1 MKAQEKRAIDLA
13 EQLLEKMRTE
23 IAELKANEAELNK
36 LATVEDNIQFLQ
48 VSASLFSTCFRDS
61 FKRST
66 FLEPSLAL
74 QGCQTLRAPPV
85 LSALPA
91 VAAEP
96 RLTFDPVVAALLDF
110 KRLLQE
116 VCQDGFVSIYKTG
129 ECKRNAAVHLT
140 LAFLSAQLYSDAIFF
155 CSERRDDC

>member
-1 MKAQEKRAIDLA
+1 M
-13 EQLLEKMRTE
+13 
-23 IAELKANEAELNK
+23 
-36 LATVEDNIQFLQ
+36 
-48 VSASLFSTCFRDS
+48 
-61 FKRST
+61 
-66 FLEPSLAL
+66 
-74 QGCQTLRAPPV
+74 

-129 ECKRNAAVHLT
+129 QCSRNAAVHLT
-140 LAFLSAQLYSDAIFF
+140 RAFLSAQLCSDAFF
-155 CSERRDDC
+155 FVCFVVRDVMIVEHATPAADLQTTQPAENQAASGQFRLNLNLFFVAVM

>member
-1 MKAQEKRAIDLA
+1 M
-13 EQLLEKMRTE
+13 
-23 IAELKANEAELNK
+23 
-36 LATVEDNIQFLQ
+36 
-48 VSASLFSTCFRDS
+48 
-61 FKRST
+61 
-66 FLEPSLAL
+66 
-74 QGCQTLRAPPV
+74 

-129 ECKRNAAVHLT
+129 QCNRNASGTPDASVSLSSALFRCLFLFVCFVVTDVMIVEHATPAADLQTTQPAENQAASGQFKLNLNLFFVAVM
-140 LAFLSAQLYSDAIFF
+140 
-155 CSERRDDC
+155 